1 MKTLRAVPVL
11 AIAALAACTSES
23 KKQLDALAHVDSVRV
38 DSLAAV
44 RQELLEAVMASA
56 EFMNDI
62 NAELAQARFLVTKP
76 TVAATAEIPDPNL
89 ERNQVIMKIGH
100 LVARLDT
107 VQTRLS
113 SARASVAILTRKD
126 SALMVKVAEFEK
138 SVADLQA
145 AAETQRAEFQ
155 AVIDGQGAKIAGLT
169 THVGTLKDSVGK
181 LVAEKNAAYVVI
193 GTREELIKKGVL
205 VAEGSKRFLVAGA
218 RPVKPARTLDTA
230 AFTKIDRTVDRTIVL
245 PAGNYEIL
253 SRQDPA
259 FASPAPKK
267 GKITGILSI
276 EQPEQFWETSPFL
289 IIVRT

>member
-11 AIAALAACTSES
+11 AIAALAACTSETQ
-23 KKQLDALAHVDSVRV
+23 KQLDVLAHVDSVRV

-56 EFMNDI
+56 GFMNDI

-76 TVAATAEIPDPNL
+76 TVMGTAEIPDPNL
-89 ERNQVIMKIGH
+89 ERNQVIMKIGQ
-100 LVARLDT
+100 LVARLDS
-107 VQTRLS
+107 VQNRLS

-181 LVAEKNAAYVVI
+181 LTAEKNAAYVVI

-230 AFTKIDRTVDRTIVL
+230 AFTKIDRTIDRTIVL

-267 GKITGILSI
+267 GKINGILSI

-289 IIVRT
+289 IIVRS

>member
-1 MKTLRAVPVL
+1 MKTLRAVQVL
-11 AIAALAACTSES
+11 AIAALAACTSET
-23 KKQLDALAHVDSVRV
+23 KKQLDQLAHVDSVRV

-44 RQELLEAVMASA
+44 RQELFEAVMASA
-56 EFMNDI
+56 TFMNDI

-76 TVAATAEIPDPNL
+76 TVMGTAEIPDPNL

-100 LVARLDT
+100 LVARLDS

-138 SVADLQA
+138 SIADLQA
-145 AAETQRAEFQ
+145 AAETQKAEFQ

-169 THVGTLKDSVGK
+169 THVGTLKDSVGR
-181 LVAEKNAAYVVI
+181 LTAEKNAAYVVI

-218 RPVKPARTLDTA
+218 RPVKPARTLDTT

-245 PAGNYEIL
+245 PAGNYEII
-253 SRQDPA
+253 SRQNPT